1 MKQPTT
7 VSEAGSLGGL
17 TAAANMTKGQLK
29 ARARKASRAA
39 AKSRKQRRREKELAL
54 RKAKR

>member
-17 TAAANMTKGQLK
+17 TAAANMTKRERED
-29 ARARKASRAA
+29 RARKASRAA
-39 AKSRKQRRREKELAL
+39 AMSRKQRRRERELANKTL
-54 RKAKR
+54 R